1 MHKVIC
7 DKNIQKD
14 EILYDSGILP
24 NRWKT
29 LVDYLSNFVKIN
41 NFLIQ

>member
-1 MHKVIC
+1 MHKVLG

-14 EILYDSGILP
+14 EILYDIGILP

-29 LVDYLSNFVKIN
+29 LLKSITF
-41 NFLIQ
+41 